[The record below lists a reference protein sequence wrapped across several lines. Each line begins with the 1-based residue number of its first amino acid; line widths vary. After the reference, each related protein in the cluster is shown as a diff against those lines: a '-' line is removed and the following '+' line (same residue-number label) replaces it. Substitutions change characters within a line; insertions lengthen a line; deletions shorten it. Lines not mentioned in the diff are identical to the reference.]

1 VLFRNGDLAS
11 NPRSVRVRRRMRRW
25 RRQPLPIGFEGASKP
40 PLAPPPI
47 HMPACP
53 PGPASG
59 CRPRPRPPSLAA
71 SAARA
76 QVSAP
81 AAVMMIDSPGSPRP
95 LAARAPDRMPT
106 LPPSPLMMVSSGGGA
121 ARGARWLRQLHHRMI
136 SRTLRAAVRHP
147 IGCRAAVRGGLALA
161 PPRLPSPSPLQ
172 PPPPPRRPRAARRRR
187 KPWRPS
193 RWRLTTSRDGPIP
206 VPGQPGPR
214 AGADQAHPLR
224 PGGGLRRG
232 PI

>member
-1 VLFRNGDLAS
+1 MQGAS
-11 NPRSVRVRRRMRRW
+11 HLLQATCRLLQALRRA
-25 RRQPLPIGFEGASKP
+25 LPIGFEGASKP

-53 PGPASG
+53 PGPDSG
-59 CRPRPRPPSLAA
+59 CRPRPPSLAA

-136 SRTLRAAVRHP
+136 IRTLLAAVRHP
-147 IGCRAAVRGGLALA
+147 APIGGRAAARVRGGLARPCS
-161 PPRLPSPSPLQ
+161 PPTPLPPL
-172 PPPPPRRPRAARRRR
+172 RCSRRRR
-187 KPWRPS
+187 RGAHARRGGGESPGVP
-193 RWRLTTSRDGPIP
+193 RDG
-206 VPGQPGPR
+206 
-214 AGADQAHPLR
+214 A
-224 PGGGLRRG
+224 
-232 PI
+232 